1 MDNFIFAL
9 KVVFPVFSMMLIGYI
24 LKCVGILAE
33 STVKQINKMLFWLCL
48 PLTIFRNIYH
58 SDIQSS
64 FKSGLVV
71 FTVIA
76 IVSQFVIGLIIVPI
90 MEKDNNKRGVMLQ
103 GLFRSNFVYFALP
116 IAAAIAGSV
125 STGITS
131 ILIAFV
137 IPLFNLLAVVSLEI
151 YRGGK
156 PNFFKILKGI
166 ITNPLIIASVAAVLF
181 ANFNVVIP
189 EYIDSLMSDIGSIS
203 TTLAFIMLG
212 AYFNFSDV
220 KHYAKQISIITLLKI
235 FIFPAIIIFIAVLFG
250 FRNSE
255 LAVILS
261 VFAAPLAINSFT
273 MAQEMGGDE
282 KLAGQL
288 VVFTSIFSIA
298 GIFLFVFI
306 LKQLSFI

>member
-1 MDNFIFAL
+1 MENFFFAL

-24 LKCVGILAE
+24 LKNVGIIGE
-33 STVKQINKMLFWLCL
+33 ITVKQINKMLFWLCL
-48 PLTIFRNIYH
+48 PLAIFRNIYN
-58 SDIQSS
+58 SDIAAS
-64 FKSGLVV
+64 FKSGLVI

-76 IVSQFVIGLIIVPI
+76 IISQFLIGLVLIPIV
-90 MEKDNNKRGVMLQ
+90 EKDSAKRGVMLQ

-131 ILIAFV
+131 LLIAFV
-137 IPLFNLLAVVSLEI
+137 IPLFNLLAVISLEI
-151 YRGGK
+151 YRGGR

-166 ITNPLIIASVAAVLF
+166 LTNPLIIASVAAVLF
-181 ANFNVVIP
+181 VNFNITIP
-189 EYIDSLMSDIGSIS
+189 AYIESLMGDLGSIS

-220 KHYAKQISIITLLKI
+220 KQYLKQISIITVLKI
-235 FIFPAIIIFIAVLFG
+235 FVFPAAIIFIAVLLG
-250 FRNSE
+250 FRGSE

-282 KLAGQL
+282 RLAGQL

-306 LKQLSFI
+306 LKQLAFI